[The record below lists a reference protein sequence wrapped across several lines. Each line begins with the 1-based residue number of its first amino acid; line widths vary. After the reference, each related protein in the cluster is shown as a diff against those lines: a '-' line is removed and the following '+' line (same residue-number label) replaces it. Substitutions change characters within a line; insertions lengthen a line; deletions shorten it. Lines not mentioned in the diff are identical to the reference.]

1 MHQSEAFCFSNGCAS
16 KITAEDSMLSP
27 VLQLLPVALRD
38 PKCPGQTS
46 HHPLPTSKK
55 TDRKEAL
62 CKRGHSKIMERLPVS
77 DIATAIKPLMIWKLV
92 LEHTIAL
99 TVSQIISIEH

>member
-1 MHQSEAFCFSNGCAS
+1 
-16 KITAEDSMLSP
+16 MLSP

-62 CKRGHSKIMERLPVS
+62 CKKGHSKIMERLPVS

-92 LEHTIAL
+92 PEHTIAL